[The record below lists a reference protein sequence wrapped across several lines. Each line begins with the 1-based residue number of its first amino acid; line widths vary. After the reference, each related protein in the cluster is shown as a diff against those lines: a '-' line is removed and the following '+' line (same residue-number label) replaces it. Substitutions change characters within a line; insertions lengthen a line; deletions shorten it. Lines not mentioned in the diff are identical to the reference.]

1 MTEMTCCRQ
10 YRQPKWPVTEL
21 LGEELW
27 STALLQSKDDKMM
40 MMGCMNQ
47 KRGGC
52 GGGGGG
58 VAGSLGYFPWI
69 YHCRDTSIQQQLV

>member
-1 MTEMTCCRQ
+1 MTEMTCCRW
-10 YRQPKWPVTEL
+10 YRQPKQPVTEL

-47 KRGGC
+47 KRGG

-58 VAGSLGYFPWI
+58 ERGGRLPGLLPM
-69 YHCRDTSIQQQLV
+69 DLPL